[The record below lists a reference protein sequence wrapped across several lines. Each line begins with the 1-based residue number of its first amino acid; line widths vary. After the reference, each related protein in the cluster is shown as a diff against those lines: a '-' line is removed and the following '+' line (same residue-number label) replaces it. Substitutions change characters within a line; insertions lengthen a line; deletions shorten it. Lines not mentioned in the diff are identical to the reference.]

1 MSKKNNAEIEIK
13 AYIENVKSTLDFLY
27 KNAKFKKKYFKKD
40 IYFAKNSEI
49 KIGNINLNN
58 CIRLRIEH
66 GGYTFCSKIRNII
79 DAVEVNEER
88 EIKVSKKKSKFIINF
103 LSSLMDYGEYV
114 KKEKKGYAFKYKNAL
129 IEVSNIKNL
138 GDFIEIEFLN
148 NEESIENQIKKLK
161 SILKEIG
168 IEESSIETEPY
179 INLLKKKIIKKNL
192 FSRFQH

>member
-66 GGYTFCSKIRNII
+66 GGYTFFSKIRN
-79 DAVEVNEER
+79 
-88 EIKVSKKKSKFIINF
+88 
-103 LSSLMDYGEYV
+103 
-114 KKEKKGYAFKYKNAL
+114 KGYAFKYKNAL

-148 NEESIENQIKKLK
+148 NEESIENQIKELK

-179 INLLKKKIIKKNL
+179 INLLKKKL
-192 FSRFQH
+192 